1 MNLENFYY
9 CWPEAE
15 LQKKKK
21 FLLLQSQIYLKRKA
35 KMNHAYTYCRTCDYL
50 GGGGDGDDKNKTREN
65 LKMKAYQLHRFGKK
79 SHNS

>member
-1 MNLENFYY
+1 
-9 CWPEAE
+9 
-15 LQKKKK
+15 
-21 FLLLQSQIYLKRKA
+21 
-35 KMNHAYTYCRTCDYL
+35 MNHAYTYCRTCDYL